1 MKDKIKTKKQEVQTE
16 NPQVEV
22 LKSQLARAL
31 ADYDNLRKRA
41 DEERVSFIKYASR
54 NILQSLLPV
63 LDTFEAAQTHL
74 KDNGLAIAIAQFK
87 EVLKSEGLEEIRP
100 TVGQEFDENLMEAIE
115 IVESQQD
122 GKVAEV
128 LNSGWKFADGMVVR
142 HARVKVFKAK
152 SES

>member
-1 MKDKIKTKKQEVQTE
+1 MFDHTILFFFFFFQAEDGIRDDLVTGVQTCALPIYPE
-16 NPQVEV
+16 VEI

-63 LDTFEAAQTHL
+63 LDTFESAQTHL

-115 IVESQQD
+115 IVE
-122 GKVAEV
+122 
-128 LNSGWKFADGMVVR
+128 
-142 HARVKVFKAK
+142 
-152 SES
+152 

>member
-16 NPQVEV
+16 DPQVEV

-63 LDTFEAAQTHL
+63 LDTFEAAQKHL
-74 KDNGLAIAIAQFK
+74 KDIRLNAKELVLPRIFIENGQLFVRGSGDENSYK
-87 EVLKSEGLEEIRP
+87 KFLNGFTKSEKLIARS
-100 TVGQEFDENLMEAIE
+100 AAHR
-115 IVESQQD
+115 
-122 GKVAEV
+122 VAFE
-128 LNSGWKFADGMVVR
+128 LAE
-142 HARVKVFKAK
+142 RVKKGEV
-152 SES
+152 E